1 MNFVKAKI
9 EEIPEIMKIIK
20 AAQRYLKAEGIDQWQ
35 NNYPNPETLKKDIEA
50 GNSYI
55 IKKDAR
61 IIATA
66 AIIFG
71 EDPTYNLIEEGDWLA
86 DGLYGV
92 IHRAA
97 VAPKYKGQG
106 IISIIYRETFK
117 MGASLGAESIRIDT
131 HQDNLAMQR
140 SIEKEGFKY
149 CGIIYT
155 RDGSKRLAY
164 EKLVSEGSS

>member
-1 MNFVKAKI
+1 MNFVRAEI
-9 EEIPEIMKIIK
+9 EEIPEIMKIIR
-20 AAQRYLKAEGIDQWQ
+20 AAQNYLKEQDIDQWQ
-35 NNYPNPETLKKDIEA
+35 NNYPNPEILKKDIEA

-55 IKKDAR
+55 IKKEGK

-71 EDPTYNLIEEGDWLA
+71 EDPTYNLIEEGSWLA

-97 VAPKYKGQG
+97 VAPEYKGQG

-117 MGASLGAESIRIDT
+117 MGADLGAESIRIDT
-131 HQDNLAMQR
+131 HRENLAMQR
-140 SIEKEGFKY
+140 AIEKAGFNY

-155 RDGSKRLAY
+155 KDGSPRLAY
-164 EKLVSEGSS
+164 EKLIYEGSN

>member
-1 MNFVKAKI
+1 MNFVRAEI

-20 AAQRYLKAEGIDQWQ
+20 AAQKYLKEQGIDQWQ

-55 IKKDAR
+55 IKKEGK
-61 IIATA
+61 IIAVA
-66 AIIFG
+66 AVIFG
-71 EDPTYNLIEEGDWLA
+71 EDPTYNLIEEGSWLA

-97 VAPKYKGQG
+97 VAPEYKGQG
-106 IISIIYRETFK
+106 IISIIYRKTFK
-117 MGASLGAESIRIDT
+117 MGANLGADSIRIDT
-131 HQDNLAMQR
+131 HQDNLAMR
-140 SIEKEGFKY
+140 RAIEKAGFNY

-155 RDGSKRLAY
+155 KDGSPRLAY
-164 EKLVSEGSS
+164 EKLIQEGSN

>member
-1 MNFVKAKI
+1 MNFVRAEI
-9 EEIPEIMKIIK
+9 EEIPEIMEIIR
-20 AAQRYLKAEGIDQWQ
+20 AAQKYLKEQGIDQWQ

-50 GNSYI
+50 GNSYLV
-55 IKKDAR
+55 KNEGK

-66 AIIFG
+66 AVIFG
-71 EDPTYNLIEEGDWLA
+71 EDPTYNFIEDGSWLA

-97 VAPKYKGQG
+97 VAPEYKGQG
-106 IISIIYRETFK
+106 VISIIYRETFK
-117 MGASLGAESIRIDT
+117 MGANLGAESIRIDT

-140 SIEKEGFKY
+140 AIEKAGFNY

-155 RDGSKRLAY
+155 SGGSKRLAY
-164 EKLVSEGSS
+164 EKLIEEGSN